1 MSRTRDTSARLWV
14 FGVVVLSLLGTLLGR
29 LGEVQLSEHA
39 DYVQA
44 AATVNTRVITEPAV
58 RGRILDRNGV
68 PLADNSS
75 EAVVTVQRKV
85 LLESEDGGRGLVR
98 AVAGVL
104 AGLGPDPGLRCRRR
118 AAGTG
123 VLQRLALPAHPG
135 GCRGRPDTRPQPARA
150 AR

>member
-58 RGRILDRNGV
+58 RGEFHK
-68 PLADNSS
+68 AT
-75 EAVVTVQRKV
+75 ATA
-85 LLESEDGGRGLVR
+85 ESEIAKVIAERVGVDATDVYPQLVAAAVGAGMSVAMNHWLR
-98 AVAGVL
+98 ADPPVRIGPLMGDVIARL
-104 AGLGPDPGLRCRRR
+104 AAGLPVP
-118 AAGTG
+118 
-123 VLQRLALPAHPG
+123 
-135 GCRGRPDTRPQPARA
+135 
-150 AR
+150 